1 MTTGRFIHMKV
12 KSKAIAARLREAVA
26 SPVRRAWAGAAVLMV
41 GAAASGGPAF
51 ALGLFGVKTP
61 ERVDTPDGVQKLAD
75 SDPAGA
81 AYNAALNGWGKI
93 AAVVVLCLVI
103 GGGIVLAK
111 KAMGRNEGHHQGGIG
126 GIALAIGAVM
136 LVGGIAA

>member
-1 MTTGRFIHMKV
+1 MKV
-12 KSKAIAARLREAVA
+12 KSKAIAERVREAVA
-26 SPVRRAWAGAAVLMV
+26 SPVRRAWVAAAVLML

-81 AYNAALNGWGKI
+81 AYNAALNGWTKWI
-93 AAVVVLCLVI
+93 AVVVLCLVI
-103 GGGIVLAK
+103 AGIVVVAK
-111 KAMGRNEGHHQGGIG
+111 KAAGRSEGHHQGGVG
-126 GIALAIGAVM
+126 GIAIAIIAVVI
-136 LVGGIAA
+136 VGGIAA